1 MPSCLSC
8 APLVK
13 DAHERVCTQ
22 CCLPDMQKPYD
33 EATLRRWLAQ
43 MLLALDY
50 LEQRGVLH
58 VSVRDCA
65 QCVCVCVYAREW
77 ACTCA
82 PKMQAA
88 WPFQAQA
95 CECSFS

>member
-65 QCVCVCVYAREW
+65 QCVCVCVCVCARVGVHM
-77 ACTCA
+77 CTQNAGCVA
-82 PKMQAA
+82 VPG
-88 WPFQAQA
+88 
-95 CECSFS
+95 SGV